1 MSRPSPAASPVRL
14 PAFDYYGLALRLVK
28 KVREGATVADVIATA
43 EAYARDV
50 RDIDCS
56 YDAALLVGPL
66 AVQIRKHCVIRDDVI
81 SRWREAARDF
91 GSGQQFTDRK
101 LANFLQKMYKEVHG
115 AQVAEAARE
124 AIAQSAKAKA
134 RGDKKKAE
142 RWRRVAANLEAMRQ
156 SITDGGFVPVPYPGK
171 YQPLS

>member
-1 MSRPSPAASPVRL
+1 MPRPSPAAPPVRL

-28 KVREGATVADVIATA
+28 KVREGATVADVVASA

-56 YDAALLVGPL
+56 YHAGLLVGRL
-66 AVQIRKHCVIRDDVI
+66 AGRLRKHCAVPVDVI
-81 SRWREAARDF
+81 MRWQDAARDL
-91 GSGQQFTDRK
+91 GSGQQVTDRK

-115 AQVAEAARE
+115 AQVAAAARE
-124 AIAQSAKAKA
+124 ASTQSAKARA
-134 RGDKKKAE
+134 RGDKKSAE

-156 SITDGGFVPVPYPGK
+156 SITAGGFVPVPYPGK
-171 YQPLS
+171 YRPLS